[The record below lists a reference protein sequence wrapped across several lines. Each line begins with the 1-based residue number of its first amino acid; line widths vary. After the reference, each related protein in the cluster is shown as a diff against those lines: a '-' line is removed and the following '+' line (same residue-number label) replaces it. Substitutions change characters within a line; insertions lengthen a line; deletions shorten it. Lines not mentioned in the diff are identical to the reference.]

1 MDVTFVLLGISI
13 ILFLGFFA
21 EFLFKKFDV
30 PDILLLIAAGFI
42 LGPYALNYV
51 HPIQVSTIAPLFT
64 TFALL
69 FLSYDGA
76 FNISLE
82 SLAKGAVK
90 SLKIM
95 IINFSL
101 SVTIITLIML
111 AFQYN
116 IFISLLTGFL
126 LGGICSVF
134 TASILDKLD
143 TDGEI
148 YSILTL
154 EAALTDVFSIVFA
167 FTIIEIMTINTL
179 NFQVVFSSI
188 ASLFAV
194 AGLIG
199 IIAGIIWIIL
209 VMNIFR
215 EHKSYM
221 ITIAYLLLIYFLTEY
236 LNGNGAIAALF
247 FGLMLKNSKDITT
260 LFSKL
265 LYKGD
270 DEKKQKELRE
280 KYIID
285 VTSVEE
291 KFFYSQIS
299 FLLKTFFFVYIGIL
313 IDLSDIRAFIIGL
326 IIAVFIYVART
337 LNKYWTS
344 DLIEF
349 DGSLVRGIYGRGL
362 ASAAIAQVLIS
373 ANVPYATE
381 VLNIVL
387 STILFTILFSS
398 ISIAVLKHTST
409 KKSKDEKKEE
419 KREKKQASS
428 S

>member
-1 MDVTFVLLGISI
+1 MEVTFILLGISI

-30 PDILLLIAAGFI
+30 PDILILISTGFI
-42 LGPYALNYV
+42 LGPYLLNYV
-51 HPIQVSTIAPLFT
+51 HPIQISTIAPLFT

-82 SLAKGAVK
+82 SLAKGAIK

-95 IINFSL
+95 IINFTL

-116 IFISLLTGFL
+116 VWISLLTGFL

-143 TDGEI
+143 VDGET

-179 NFQVVFSSI
+179 NFQVVFSTI

-199 IIAGIIWIIL
+199 IIAGIVWIIL
-209 VMNIFR
+209 VMHIFR

-260 LFSKL
+260 SFSKL

-270 DEKKQKELRE
+270 DEKKQKELRD

-313 IDLSDIRAFIIGL
+313 IDLSDIRALMIGL
-326 IIAVFIYVART
+326 IIAVFIYVVRT
-337 LNKYWTS
+337 LNRHWTL

-349 DGSLVRGIYGRGL
+349 DKKLVMGIYGRGL
-362 ASAAIAQVLIS
+362 ASAAIAQVLVAMNI
-373 ANVPYATE
+373 PYAKE
-381 VLNIVL
+381 ILNIVL

-398 ISIAVLKHTST
+398 ISIGILKHTSS
-409 KKSKDEKKEE
+409 KKSKEDKKDD
-419 KREKKQASS
+419 KKKSPSS